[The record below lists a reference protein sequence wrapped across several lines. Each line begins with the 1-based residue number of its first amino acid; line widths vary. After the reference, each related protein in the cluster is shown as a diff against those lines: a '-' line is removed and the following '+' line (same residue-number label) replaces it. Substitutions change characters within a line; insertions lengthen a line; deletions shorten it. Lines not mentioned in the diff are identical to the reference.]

1 MPLFLKAQH
10 LDRFSKTHSTLNTL
24 RIKAGSIGNLTDARY
39 FAAYGVEWIG
49 FCFDPMSADYIEPA
63 QAAEIKSWLHG
74 PRYVGE
80 FRNQDAD
87 NIQAISEFVGLDC
100 LELVLGEIPP
110 NLPPLPL
117 LLRIAGHESD
127 MELSGLPEHTEALV
141 ITLDSLTQPETEIR
155 RISAFSPVLL
165 DAEFQ
170 APALPELLVR
180 LQPQGLYLRGGAELQ
195 KGFKL
200 FDELDAIFEVLE
212 SI

>member
-1 MPLFLKAQH
+1 
-10 LDRFSKTHSTLNTL
+10 
-24 RIKAGSIGNLTDARY
+24 
-39 FAAYGVEWIG
+39 
-49 FCFDPMSADYIEPA
+49 
-63 QAAEIKSWLHG
+63 
-74 PRYVGE
+74 
-80 FRNQDAD
+80 
-87 NIQAISEFVGLDC
+87 
-100 LELVLGEIPP
+100 
-110 NLPPLPL
+110 
-117 LLRIAGHESD
+117 

-180 LQPQGLYLRGGAELQ
+180 LQPQGLCLRGGAELQ